1 MNPRE
6 TRHRSAPAFAWLLL
20 GVIALVLFVIG
31 FLGLLVWHQ
40 NQQVMALRA
49 DLAELRDASEA
60 RLAALGGTAE
70 ALEKR
75 LGVVEA
81 NDPAQQLAALQSAAD
96 LANSP
101 QQIADLRASLADF
114 QIAMNQVQDGLDDVA
129 ARLESLESGGDDP
142 ETVLPPELR
151 LPVPRYQQS
160 HNLSCESS
168 AASMAANYLGVPLSE
183 AEVLAALPLNANPHL
198 GFRGSVDGPTGS
210 LEDYG
215 VYAKPIQD
223 VLGDRGLRTELVE
236 GGLPG
241 IKSAVARGNPV
252 IAWITY
258 DCQPRTPTT
267 VTIDGQ
273 PVTLVPYQ
281 HAVVITGYNSEGVW
295 ANDPWDGLEDFY
307 SEADLERALSY
318 FDNMAIEVSLP

>member
-6 TRHRSAPAFAWLLL
+6 PRRRSAPAFAWLLL
-20 GVIALVLFVIG
+20 GLGVLILSVIG
-31 FLGLLVWHQ
+31 FLGLLVWYQ
-40 NQQVMALRA
+40 SQQVLALRE
-49 DLAELRDASEA
+49 DLVGLREASEGRFAELE
-60 RLAALGGTAE
+60 GTAE
-70 ALEKR
+70 ALQKR

-101 QQIADLRASLADF
+101 QQIADLRSSLAEF
-114 QIAMNQVQDGLDDVA
+114 QIAMNEVQEGLDDVA
-129 ARLESLESGGDDP
+129 GRLEFLESAGEDP
-142 ETVLPPELR
+142 EAGLPAEQR
-151 LPVPRYQQS
+151 LSVPRQQQS

-168 AASMAANYLGVPLSE
+168 AASMAATYLGVPLSE
-183 AEVLAALPLNANPHL
+183 AEVLAALPRNANPHL

-210 LEDYG
+210 IEDYG
-215 VYAKPIQD
+215 VYAGPIQN
-223 VLGDRGLRTELVE
+223 VLSERGLRAELVQD
-236 GGLPG
+236 GLPG
-241 IKSAVARGNPV
+241 IRDALARGNPV

-258 DCQPRTPTT
+258 DCQPGTPTT
-267 VTIDGQ
+267 LTVDGQ

-307 SEADLERALSY
+307 ARADFERALSY